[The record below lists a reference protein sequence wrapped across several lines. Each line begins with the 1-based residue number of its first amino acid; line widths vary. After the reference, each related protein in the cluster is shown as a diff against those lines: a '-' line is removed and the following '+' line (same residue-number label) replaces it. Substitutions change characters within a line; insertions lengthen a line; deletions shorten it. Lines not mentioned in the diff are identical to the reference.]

1 MTAWYL
7 HFLGELVWPSFACFG
22 YPDVIDLGEQ
32 LLLELMSCV
41 FGTIYSGFGV
51 SGVFAFVHAWLHEVS
66 IEYHVFWCGEP
77 GD

>member
-1 MTAWYL
+1 M
-7 HFLGELVWPSFACFG
+7 
-22 YPDVIDLGEQ
+22 IDLGEQ